1 MPKIITAKRAEN
13 EIDLAR
19 RYVKTHIVFP
29 SSLLGGIMMLAGMG
43 SLAYQFFFESYEWRT
58 FAESTALVLLG
69 GLLGYLQTRY
79 HRQILRDHPQYFAAR
94 LRTFS
99 RKAGH
104 KPHKK
109 DSLAQVPEP
118 AGQRVLPFLYLA
130 GVLLLLGAAAA
141 SALYGHVYYM
151 AALLLPWAGFFWAKM
166 FFWRELL
173 APVKG
178 GR

>member
-19 RYVKTHIVFP
+19 RYVKTHILFP

-58 FAESTALVLLG
+58 FAESTALVFLG
-69 GLLGYLQTRY
+69 GLLGYMQTRY
-79 HRQILRDHPQYFAAR
+79 HRHVLRDHPQYFAAR

-99 RKAGH
+99 RTASH
-104 KPHKK
+104 KRHKK

-118 AGQRVLPFLYLA
+118 AGQRLVPFFYLT
-130 GVLLLLGAAAA
+130 GLLLLLGAAAA
-141 SALYGHVYYM
+141 SAVYGHVYYM

-178 GR
+178 GQ